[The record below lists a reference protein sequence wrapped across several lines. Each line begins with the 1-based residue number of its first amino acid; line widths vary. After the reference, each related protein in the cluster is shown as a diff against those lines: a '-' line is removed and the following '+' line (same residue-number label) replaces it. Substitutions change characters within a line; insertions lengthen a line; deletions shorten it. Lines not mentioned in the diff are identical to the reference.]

1 MEGGVNP
8 SAAPSRREAFVAAAM
23 GLAFTTGCGTEARNG
38 DRLRYLMRRDITT
51 FDPVQSPEAWILSAL
66 FEPLIQ
72 PHPETMAPMAGLA
85 THYLI
90 ENGGTRYTFYL
101 RGHAAPRGV
110 RLAAAGA
117 LGFEFTRGRQGSP
130 FENPARWSDGTT
142 ITADD
147 CVHAWRRYFDPKSAN
162 GDAYMF
168 FCVAGA
174 EPVSSAKIPP
184 EQLAVR
190 VVDRF
195 AFQVDLVKPTPY
207 FLMLCFNAIATPRHV
222 IEQARRDGRES
233 LWTEPGRIVTSGPFR
248 LKEFRLHERTVVA
261 RNPHYF
267 DAAFAGV
274 EEIEFSSADGITV
287 VNLFR
292 AGLAD
297 SMEGRVLPL
306 QLAPGMKRDTA
317 LHVLPACA
325 SHNWR
330 ISANRPPMDNPALR
344 YALNM
349 ATDKEAI
356 VRFLGMGQTAAK
368 TRVPPL
374 AGYSSMESLRV
385 EAAGRRCDVLNFDPR
400 AAREIWQATPHAPAR
415 LTIHYPAR
423 TDSRLLAEI
432 QQQQWRQ
439 HLGIETDLQAWEPA
453 AYVASVMYDCD
464 FSGVAEDSYAAN
476 FPDPYDLLSL
486 YAQSYRSWSDPEFT
500 AKLSA
505 ATAITDPVLR
515 MKELAECE
523 AALMRAMPLIPLYY
537 DAWVYLE
544 RPEVH
549 GLHVSPLGVPAFKY
563 AWISDSGGRIQ

>member
-1 MEGGVNP
+1 MTPIV
-8 SAAPSRREAFVAAAM
+8 APSRRDLFLTAVAGAAFN
-23 GLAFTTGCGTEARNG
+23 GCGTETHHPR
-38 DRLRYLMRRDITT
+38 RLRYLMRRDINTV
-51 FDPVQSPEAWILSAL
+51 DPVQSPEACILSAL

-72 PHPETMAPMAGLA
+72 PHPETMQPMAGLA

-90 ENGGTRYTFYL
+90 ENDGTRYTFYL
-101 RGHAAPRGV
+101 RGHHAPQGTS
-110 RLAAAGA
+110 LAAADC
-117 LGFEFTRGRQGSP
+117 LSLEFTRGRKGAP
-130 FENPARWSDGTT
+130 FAIPARWSDGTT
-142 ITADD
+142 ITAED
-147 CVHAWRRYFDPKSAN
+147 CVHSWRRYFDPKSAN

-168 FCVAGA
+168 FCIAGA
-174 EPVSSAKIPP
+174 ESVNSATIPP
-184 EQLAVR
+184 EELGVR

-195 AFQVDLVKPTPY
+195 AFQVDLVKPTPL
-207 FLMLCFNAIATPRHV
+207 FLMLCFTAIATPRHV
-222 IEQARRDGRES
+222 MELARRDRRES
-233 LWTEPGRIVTSGPFR
+233 LWTEPGRIVTSGPFLLR
-248 LKEFRLHERTVVA
+248 ESRLHERTVVA

-267 DAAFAGV
+267 DAAFVGV
-274 EEIEFSSADGITV
+274 DEIEFSSADGITV

-330 ISANRPPMDNPALR
+330 ISANRPPMNNLALR

-349 ATDKEAI
+349 ATDKDAI
-356 VRFLGMGQTAAK
+356 VRFLGMGQRAGK

-374 AGYSSMESLRV
+374 DGYPSPANLPV
-385 EAAGRRCDVLNFDPR
+385 EVGDRLCNVLEFDPR
-400 AAREIWQATPHAPAR
+400 TAREIWQSTPHAPAR
-415 LTIHYPAR
+415 LTIHHPAL

-432 QQQQWRQ
+432 QQHQWRQ
-439 HLGIETDLQAWEPA
+439 NLGIETNIQAWEPA
-453 AYVASVMYDCD
+453 AYIQSVMYDGD
-464 FSGVAEDSYAAN
+464 FVGVAEDSYAAN

-486 YAQSYRSWSDPEFT
+486 YTQTYRSWSDPAFT

-505 ATAITDPVLR
+505 ATAITNPVLR

-523 AALMRAMPLIPLYY
+523 AGLLRAMPIIPLYY

-549 GLHVSPLGVPAFKY
+549 GLHLSPLGVPAFKY
-563 AWISDSGGRIQ
+563 AWIDSNRGTQ